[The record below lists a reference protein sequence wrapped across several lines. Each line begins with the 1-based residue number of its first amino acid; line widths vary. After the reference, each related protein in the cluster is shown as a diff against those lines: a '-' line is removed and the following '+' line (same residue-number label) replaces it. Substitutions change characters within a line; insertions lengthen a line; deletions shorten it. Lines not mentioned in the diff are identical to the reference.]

1 MKPFLQPATPQS
13 SDTDFGRQV
22 HGERLSL
29 VEALRKHTRHMAR
42 AEAFRFQLGM
52 GMIGFFGGLL
62 VVVPVVVWMVPG
74 QPLEAKHAVNP
85 VSGFAEASSGGMPHL
100 PTLKSVPTTADR
112 SAARRANT
120 TQQQNSGHATGS
132 ASDEGHEIETARQ
145 LIRADNIPAAR
156 RLLDRPELET
166 SGQALFMLAETYDPN
181 VLAALGATGV
191 VAESQMARRYY
202 EAALAEGVEAAAQ
215 RLEALE

>member
-13 SDTDFGRQV
+13 NDTDFGRQV

-29 VEALRKHTRHMAR
+29 TEALRKHTRHMAR
-42 AEAFRFQLGM
+42 AEAFRYQLGM

-62 VVVPVVVWMVPG
+62 VVVPVVVWMLPR
-74 QPLEAKHAVNP
+74 QPLEPGHADTS
-85 VSGFAEASSGGMPHL
+85 VSGFAAASSGGIPNL
-100 PTLKSVPTTADR
+100 PSLKSVPTTADR
-112 SAARRANT
+112 GAAARTST
-120 TQQQNSGHATGS
+120 TQQGTGHTSDS
-132 ASDEGHEIETARQ
+132 ASEVERQIETARH

-202 EAALAEGVEAAAQ
+202 EAALAEGVEAAAL

>member
-1 MKPFLQPATPQS
+1 MKPFLQPATPRS
-13 SDTDFGRQV
+13 NDTDFGRQV
-22 HGERLSL
+22 RGERLSL
-29 VEALRKHTRHMAR
+29 AEALRKHTRHMAR
-42 AEAFRFQLGM
+42 AEAFRYQLGM

-62 VVVPVVVWMVPG
+62 VVVPVVVWMLPR
-74 QPLEAKHAVNP
+74 QPLEAGHADTP
-85 VSGFAEASSGGMPHL
+85 VSGFAEASSSALPAL
-100 PTLKSVPTTADR
+100 PTLKSVPTVADR
-112 SAARRANT
+112 SAAR
-120 TQQQNSGHATGS
+120 S
-132 ASDEGHEIETARQ
+132 ASATRQSAATSSALDEEREIETARQ

-202 EAALAEGVEAAAQ
+202 EAALAEGVEAAAV